1 MARVRAGGPSAIPGG
16 LVEDRAAALRGLR
29 PHPAVLPSDGRVPA
43 EGSLLAVS
51 GGGAGTGGS
60 RMRWSSTAISSG
72 SERKRIS
79 GRNMSSSRTSLICRT
94 MDSIDR

>member
-43 EGSLLAVS
+43 EGSLF
-51 GGGAGTGGS
+51 
-60 RMRWSSTAISSG
+60 G
-72 SERKRIS
+72 SERWRGGHRRKQDEVEFHCDI
-79 GRNMSSSRTSLICRT
+79 
-94 MDSIDR
+94 